1 MESNL
6 ARFVIVVVYL
16 FVLNKVYPALRKPIY
31 EDSYKRY
38 QFGIVEI
45 PVLSTSSS
53 KIQLLLSGSFTRDSY
68 WSHRKC
74 VESESCSLQFL
85 DIIHVF
91 YSFIYLLLLLFSY
104 YVQRTKYYFSNRH

>member
-38 QFGIVEI
+38 QFGIVQI

-53 KIQLLLSGSFTRDSY
+53 KIQLLLSGSFSRDSY

-74 VESESCSLQFL
+74 VESESRSLQFL
-85 DIIHVF
+85 ASFMYFIHYLFIIVQ
-91 YSFIYLLLLLFSY
+91 LLCTMNEILLF
-104 YVQRTKYYFSNRH
+104 